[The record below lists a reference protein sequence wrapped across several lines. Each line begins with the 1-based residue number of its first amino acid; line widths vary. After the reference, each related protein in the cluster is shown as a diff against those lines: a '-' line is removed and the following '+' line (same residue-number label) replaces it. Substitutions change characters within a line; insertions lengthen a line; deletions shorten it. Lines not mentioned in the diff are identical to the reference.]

1 MENRYK
7 FVSLAIVFGLIC
19 LTGCPGK
26 KQVESPP
33 KQQPQKAEKKPMPEP
48 TPEKSKVPET
58 PKTPAPEKKTETPA
72 PAARNPALLNPAL
85 ANETAPNQF
94 KVKMTTTKGD
104 FTIQVNRDW
113 APNGADRFYNLV
125 KIGFFTDVAFFRI
138 INGFMAQFGISG
150 DPQVSAKW
158 RETKIP
164 DDSVV
169 ESNKRGKISFATS
182 GPNSRTTQLFIN
194 FGDNSRLDR
203 RGFSPIG
210 EVIEGMDVV
219 DSLYDGYGEGA
230 PRGRGPS
237 QGYIQQ
243 QGNKYLKAQFP
254 KLDYI
259 KSAQVVE

>member
-7 FVSLAIVFGLIC
+7 ITSLVIVFSLIY

-33 KQQPQKAEKKPMPEP
+33 KPQPRKVEKKPMPEP
-48 TPEKSKVPET
+48 TPEK
-58 PKTPAPEKKTETPA
+58 PKMPAPEKKAAPPA
-72 PAARNPALLNPAL
+72 PAAANPALLNPAL

-125 KIGFFTDVAFFRI
+125 KIGYFTDIAFFRV

-150 DPQVSAKW
+150 DPGVNVKW

-169 ESNKRGKISFATS
+169 ESNTKGKISFATS

-194 FGDNSRLDR
+194 FGNNSRLDSM
-203 RGFSPIG
+203 GFSPIG

-230 PRGRGPS
+230 PRGRGPY
-237 QGYIQQ
+237 QGQIQQ

-259 KSAQVVE
+259 KSAQVVK